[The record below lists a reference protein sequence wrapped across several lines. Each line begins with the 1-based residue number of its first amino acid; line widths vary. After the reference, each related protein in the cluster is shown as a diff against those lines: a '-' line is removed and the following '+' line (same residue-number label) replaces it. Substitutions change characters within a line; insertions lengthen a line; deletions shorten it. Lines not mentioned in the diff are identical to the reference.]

1 MGKKPHPDYDL
12 ADWVLGALS
21 PKEWETVRDL
31 AGPCLDTLRL
41 LLEDNLNEAMNRY
54 N

>member
-1 MGKKPHPDYDL
+1 MSDKGIL
-12 ADWVLGALS
+12 TQS
-21 PKEWETVRDL
+21 SL